1 MEVDINVPLYN
12 PGIEQ
17 LLNQCKNRSPLMKK
31 LSIVVLNEVTDN
43 FRYGGRPAWLPV
55 ARGGVPLTL
64 TGHLRDS
71 FREFNTA
78 DIAGAG
84 TNVVYAGI
92 HNKGGKTRPHV
103 IRPKNKKAL
112 RFGGRFA
119 KSVNHPGS
127 KIDKREFLMITD
139 YGWDEIHHH
148 TDEHL
153 TNQS

>member
-1 MEVDINVPLYN
+1 MEIDINVPLDN
-12 PGIEQ
+12 PSIEQ

-31 LSIVVLNEVTDN
+31 LSIVILNGVTDN
-43 FRYGGRPAWLPV
+43 FLQGGRPAWLPV

-84 TNVVYAGI
+84 TNVPYAGI
-92 HNKGGKTRPHV
+92 HNFGGKTRPHV

-119 KSVNHPGS
+119 KKVNHPGS
-127 KIDKREFLMITD
+127 KIPKREFLKITD
-139 YGWDEIHHH
+139 SEWDEIHYHV
-148 TDEHL
+148 DEHL
-153 TNQS
+153 KKQS